1 MSEPLGGLW
10 YEGWQGL
17 LLSYFTFGNSL
28 RIAGRQNLPKTGPAL
43 LIANHESFI
52 DPLLVG
58 VAVRRHLAYLA
69 RATVFKGLFGRFL
82 RSVNTHPVDQ
92 EGFAREGLRAMIDL
106 LGQGWPVL
114 IFPEGERAMDGV
126 MQAFKPGV
134 HLIIK
139 KTGAPV
145 VPCGIAG
152 AFETLPRL
160 RHPPIPGFSPLFWPA
175 NDSTLAVAIG
185 KPLDGARYAKMPR
198 EAALAELFDEVKKM
212 QEQAERLRR
221 K

>member
-10 YEGWQGL
+10 YEWWQGL
-17 LLSYFTFGNSL
+17 LLAYFTLGNSF
-28 RIAGRQNLPKTGPAL
+28 RYRGRKNLPKTGPAL
-43 LIANHESFI
+43 LVANHESFI

-69 RATVFKGLFGRFL
+69 RANVFKGVFGRFL

-106 LGQGWPVL
+106 LGKGWPVL
-114 IFPEGERAMDGV
+114 IFPEGERSLNGE

-134 HLIIK
+134 HLILK

-145 VPCGIAG
+145 IPVGVAG
-152 AFETLPRL
+152 AFETLPRS
-160 RHPPIPGFSPLFWPA
+160 RHPPIPGYSPLFWPPT
-175 NDSTLAVAIG
+175 DCTLAVAVG
-185 KPLDGARYAKMPR
+185 KPLDGKRYAKMPR
-198 EAALAELFDEVKKM
+198 EAALAELFVEVKKM

-221 K
+221 R

>member
-10 YEGWQGL
+10 YEWWQGL
-17 LLSYFTFGNSL
+17 LLAYFTFGHSL
-28 RIAGRQNLPKTGPAL
+28 RFAGRQNLPKSGPAL

-58 VAVRRHLAYLA
+58 VSVRRHLAFLA
-69 RATVFKGLFGRFL
+69 RANLFKGAFGRFL

-92 EGFAREGLRAMIDL
+92 EGFAREGLKAMIDL

-114 IFPEGERAMDGV
+114 VFPEGERAMDGV
-126 MQAFKPGV
+126 MNPFKPGV

-139 KTGAPV
+139 KSLAPV

-152 AFETLPRL
+152 AYEALPRQ
-160 RHPPIPGFSPLFWPA
+160 RHPPIPGHSPLFLPPG
-175 NDSTLAVAIG
+175 NSTIAVVIG
-185 KPLDGARYAKMPR
+185 KPLDGARFAKMPR
-198 EAALAELFDEVKKM
+198 EAALAELFAEVQKV
-212 QEQAERLRR
+212 QRQAERLRR
-221 K
+221 R

>member
-1 MSEPLGGLW
+1 MSESLGGLW
-10 YEGWQGL
+10 YEWWQGL
-17 LLSYFTFGNSL
+17 LLAYFTFGHSL
-28 RIAGRQNLPKTGPAL
+28 RFAGRQNLPKTGPAL

-58 VAVRRHLAYLA
+58 VSVRRHLAFLA
-69 RATVFKGLFGRFL
+69 RANLFKGAFGRFL
-82 RSVNTHPVDQ
+82 RTVNTHPVDQ
-92 EGFAREGLRAMIDL
+92 DGFAREGIRAMIDL

-126 MQAFKPGV
+126 MQPFKPGV

-152 AFETLPRL
+152 AFEALPRS
-160 RHPPIPGFSPLFWPA
+160 RHPPIPGHSPLFWPP
-175 NDSTLAVAIG
+175 TGRTIAVTIG
-185 KPLDGARYAKMPR
+185 KPLDGARFAKMPR
-198 EAALAELFDEVKKM
+198 GAALAELFDEVKKM

-221 K
+221 H